1 MTISRREFMIGS
13 AVVAGAALTQRR
25 AWSATDATDVVV
37 VGAGLAGLNAALLL
51 EEAGL
56 RVLVLEGRDRVGGKI
71 LTFSDVPGL
80 PEAGGQTIGSGY
92 GRLIDAANRS
102 GVVLEDVLPRQLKHP
117 DIALVLD
124 GAPVPKAA
132 WPQSPRNPFPPP
144 LRETMPWMYTP
155 VAMAKANPLH
165 AIEDW
170 IKPENA
176 RFDVSMYE
184 FLKAQGASD
193 AMIDLAY
200 DTNVSYGT
208 SAHDVSALMMAFVE
222 GFTRAQRNLKPA
234 IYKARGGN
242 QRIPEGMARR
252 LKGDVHL
259 KQVVTG
265 IRADDGGV
273 EVRTADGKRYRASA
287 VICAL
292 PFSTLRHVRF
302 DPLLAGVQQRAVATL
317 PHQMITQ
324 VALRSK
330 RPFWEQDGLPPTMWT
345 DSRIGRVF
353 AIYGGATDDEVS
365 SLLVTAYGFKSAWLD
380 QLGQEAAGRYVVAEM
395 ERIRPAAKGA
405 LSVAAY
411 HSWTL
416 DPFSAG
422 DWACF
427 APGTVT
433 QFMPAMFQP
442 HGRVHFCGEQTAV
455 SARGMEGAME
465 SGERAAIEVA
475 TLLG

>member
-1 MTISRREFMIGS
+1 M
-13 AVVAGAALTQRR
+13 
-25 AWSATDATDVVV
+25 
-37 VGAGLAGLNAALLL
+37 
-51 EEAGL
+51 
-56 RVLVLEGRDRVGGKI
+56 LVLEGRDRVGGKI

-80 PEAGGQTIGSGY
+80 PEAGGQSIGSGY

-155 VAMAKANPLH
+155 VAMAKANPLQ

-208 SAHDVSALMMAFVE
+208 SAHDVSALMMEFVE
-222 GFTRAQRNLKPA
+222 GFIRAQRGLKPA

-252 LKGDVHL
+252 LKGGVHL

-273 EVRTADGKRYRASA
+273 EVRTADGKRYQAKA

-302 DPLLAGVQQRAVATL
+302 DPLLAGAQQRAVATL

-345 DSRIGRVF
+345 DSQIGRVF
-353 AIYGGATDDEVS
+353 GIYGGSDRRRGLEP
-365 SLLVTAYGFKSAWLD
+365 
-380 QLGQEAAGRYVVAEM
+380 AGDGLWVQVGLA
-395 ERIRPAAKGA
+395 RPARPGSGGPLRGRGDGTHPPGREGRAERRCIPLVDARPVQRRGLGLLRTGNGHA
-405 LSVAAY
+405 V
-411 HSWTL
+411 H
-416 DPFSAG
+416 AG
-422 DWACF
+422 D
-427 APGTVT
+427 V
-433 QFMPAMFQP
+433 PA
-442 HGRVHFCGEQTAV
+442 
-455 SARGMEGAME
+455 ARPRAFLRRADR
-465 SGERAAIEVA
+465 GERARHGRCDGIRRAGCDRGGNAARLRRQPALDIGDQDVVPCAPRGA
-475 TLLG
+475 TPALSSSISTLSR